1 MGVLNGVLLARMLG
15 PAEFGVYSIAIAAAT
30 LLGTLAALGL
40 PPLVT
45 RDVAVHQAQENWPL
59 LKGLLA
65 TSQLWVLLASLFF
78 VLVGGALVFLDRFPA
93 TLTLVGQV
101 SILVLVPLIALN
113 LLRAGILRGLHSVL
127 AADVPDLL
135 LRPLAVFVMLG
146 GVYASALEMTAGSA
160 LLIQTGAALLAL
172 GFGSWLLTRRLP
184 EPARQA
190 MSETTHRQWLRS
202 SGIFLAITIVGMLEG
217 QVPLYLLGHLAGPEQ
232 AGLYQAA
239 NQIVGVVAM
248 GLVAINMPL
257 QPKLAA
263 TWARGNAQHA
273 QQLVTETARLGT
285 GIALAAMMAVMVFA
299 EAILRIYGVQY
310 AEAAHALR
318 ILAAGQLINAAAGS
332 CGVLL
337 MMAGYQRVVMQGT
350 AVALLINASI
360 AYLFIPEYGLLGGA
374 LAAMLAM
381 IFWNVYFAVYAKIK
395 LGVDTTIISS
405 VRVKVF

>member
-1 MGVLNGVLLARMLG
+1 MGLLNGVLLARMLG
-15 PAEFGVYSIAIAAAT
+15 PAEFGVYSIAIAAVT

-45 RDVAVHQAQENWPL
+45 REVAIHQAQENWPL

-78 VLVGGALVFLDRFPA
+78 VAVGGALVLLDRFPA
-93 TLTLVGQV
+93 TLTLMGRV

-135 LRPLAVFVMLG
+135 LRPLAVFMMLG
-146 GVYASALEMTAGSA
+146 GVYAFALEMNAGSA

-184 EPARQA
+184 EPARQTTL
-190 MSETTHRQWLRS
+190 ETTHRQWLRS

-263 TWARGNAQHA
+263 AWVKGGKEQAQK
-273 QQLVTETARLGT
+273 LVADASRLS
-285 GIALAAMMAVMVFA
+285 AAVAFVSAFTLLLFA
-299 EAILRIYGVQY
+299 EWVLGIYGAAYV
-310 AEAAHALR
+310 EAAGALR
-318 ILAAGQLINAAAGS
+318 ILAVGQFINAVSGP
-332 CGVLL
+332 CGFVL
-337 MMAGYQRVVMQGT
+337 
-350 AVALLINASI
+350 VATGNQKI
-360 AYLFIPEYGLLGGA
+360 ALYGIATGLLVA
-374 LAAMLAM
+374 
-381 IFWNVYFAVYAKIK
+381 
-395 LGVDTTIISS
+395 TTIIWFLAPPYGL
-405 VRVKVF
+405 VGAALGAMLGTLTWNALMAYWAWKTVAIRTFFH